1 MYRSS
6 TIGRRGGRM
15 LVLIALFELVLA
27 AGFWLILGSLPEAGG
42 AMQATAAIL
51 GGVGVVMLLAGLL
64 WMRSAAKKD
73 RISSTGVAGTGQI
86 MGLGQTGMTVNDQP
100 QVELDLLVTIPGRS
114 PYRVKVKEIVPL
126 IMLNRLQGTL
136 PVRVD
141 PAEPNAV
148 VIQWD
153 QPNTGSATLGGF
165 DLAEIARSGTVLYG
179 GGLGGTAGGQPGLGA
194 AAGHRGRRDPGP
206 GRGGAGGRGRR
217 RRRAGLRPGRP
228 GRLLDRAAA
237 RIPPHERHRGHRAN
251 RPPRRQRPDR
261 GRRAPVHDDHDRDD
275 PRPGPVR
282 QRALGGHGPP
292 REGRSGRGRRRPS
305 RAGRARQPG
314 HGHVRVGPHLT
325 SRTGRPGVLEQA
337 AARADPCRSIPPERS
352 ACARKRDRRAH

>member
-15 LVLIALFELVLA
+15 LVLIALVELALA

-51 GGVGVVMLLAGLL
+51 GGVGVVLLLAGLL
-64 WMRSAAKKD
+64 WMRRAAKKD

-153 QPNTGSATLGGF
+153 QPNMGSATLGGI
-165 DLAEIARSGTVLYG
+165 DLAELARSGTILYG
-179 GGLGGTAGGQPGLGA
+179 GGVPGGNPVGGGQPGV
-194 AAGHRGRRDPGP
+194 
-206 GRGGAGGRGRR
+206 GAGG
-217 RRRAGLRPGRP
+217 PG
-228 GRLLDRAAA
+228 GVDETLGQVAAA
-237 RIPPHERHRGHRAN
+237 LAATANPDAAWEWVRFLATPFYQTQFLKIGLWLPSQTALTTEEGLASWLTEGVHPANYRDFVTDYLPKYGVTARVPAGYVEANSNFLSPAIDAVANGTPPADVMPAAVAQAN
-251 RPPRRQRPDR
+251 QVI
-261 GRRAPVHDDHDRDD
+261 AE
-275 PRPGPVR
+275 
-282 QRALGGHGPP
+282 AN
-292 REGRSGRGRRRPS
+292 
-305 RAGRARQPG
+305 A
-314 HGHVRVGPHLT
+314 
-325 SRTGRPGVLEQA
+325 
-337 AARADPCRSIPPERS
+337 
-352 ACARKRDRRAH
+352 

>member
-15 LVLIALFELVLA
+15 LVLIALVELALA

-51 GGVGVVMLLAGLL
+51 GGVGVVLLLAGLL
-64 WMRSAAKKD
+64 WMRRAAKKD

-153 QPNTGSATLGGF
+153 QPNMGSATLGGI
-165 DLAEIARSGTVLYG
+165 DLAELARSGTILYG
-179 GGLGGTAGGQPGLGA
+179 GGVPGGNPVGGGQPGVGAGGPGGVDETLGQVAAALA
-194 AAGHRGRRDPGP
+194 AAGAGDAAPVFGGVAQTGYSIEQLRAYLRAHGIAGTARIDRLDDSGQTVGDERLFTMTTTVTIP
-206 GRGGAGGRGRR
+206 GRAPFVSGPSAAMVPLAKVGRVAVGV
-217 RRRAGLRPGRP
+217 GL
-228 GRLLDRAAA
+228 
-237 RIPPHERHRGHRAN
+237 
-251 RPPRRQRPDR
+251 
-261 GRRAPVHDDHDRDD
+261 
-275 PRPGPVR
+275 PVR
-282 QRALGGHGPP
+282 VAPDNQDLVMF
-292 REGRSGRGRRRPS
+292 EW
-305 RAGRARQPG
+305 
-314 HGHVRVGPHLT
+314 
-325 SRTGRPGVLEQA
+325 
-337 AARADPCRSIPPERS
+337 
-352 ACARKRDRRAH
+352 DRI